1 MGHCHIKH
9 CNHPFVNYHFLI
21 FNLRKDNSFFG
32 NEQVYYSNL
41 ISASLVKFALYEI
54 CSAEGLSLPSNKT
67 NKVIMAVQEHI
78 KALKIDE
85 SRKIRCVISRVGNV
99 PIIFHL

>member
-1 MGHCHIKH
+1 MKIFFLKICFPFFSFSVEMGHCHIKH

-54 CSAEGLSLPSNKT
+54 CSAEGLSLPR
-67 NKVIMAVQEHI
+67 I
-78 KALKIDE
+78 KQIK
-85 SRKIRCVISRVGNV
+85 
-99 PIIFHL
+99 